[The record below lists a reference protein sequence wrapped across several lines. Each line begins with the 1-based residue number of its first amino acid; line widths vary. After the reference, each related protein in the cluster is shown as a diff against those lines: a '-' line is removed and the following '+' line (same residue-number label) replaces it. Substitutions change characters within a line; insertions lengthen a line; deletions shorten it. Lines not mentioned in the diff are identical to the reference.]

1 MCNCGASHGDHDC
14 CCAGECGGSSCQCGE
29 ECGCESRHF
38 QRRFKTKAER
48 IAKLES
54 YLSEL
59 KKEVQ
64 AVEEML
70 ADLHK

>member
-1 MCNCGASHGDHDC
+1 MCNYGASHEDHDC
-14 CCAGECGGSSCQCGE
+14 CCAGGCDGGTCQCGE
-29 ECGCESRHF
+29 ECSCEGRHF

-48 IAKLES
+48 IAALEA

-59 KKEVQ
+59 RKEVQ

>member
-1 MCNCGASHGDHDC
+1 MCNCGASHEDHYYC
-14 CCAGECGGSSCQCGE
+14 CTEGCSGGSCRCDE
-29 ECGCESRHF
+29 ECTCKGGHF
-38 QRRFKTKAER
+38 QRRFKTKAEQ
-48 IAKLES
+48 IAELES

-70 ADLHK
+70 ADLRK

>member
-1 MCNCGASHGDHDC
+1 LSTTDGGDCNCESH
-14 CCAGECGGSSCQCGE
+14 
-29 ECGCESRHF
+29 HF
-38 QRRFKTKAER
+38 QRRFKKKTEQ
-48 IAKLES
+48 ISELES

-70 ADLHK
+70 ADLRK

>member
-48 IAKLES
+48 TARLES

-59 KKEVQ
+59 KQEVQ
-64 AVEEML
+64 AVEETL
-70 ADLHK
+70 ADLRK